1 MRLVIIWAFLLI
13 ILKLTKLKLTNCRN
27 YSNLNIKF
35 SNNMNIFIGNNAQ
48 GKTNLL
54 ESIVFLSLTKSHRVG
69 QNPNVVM
76 FNKNVCK
83 INGVIKKAD
92 IITKLECRIGDKKE
106 LFKNGTII
114 RKVSDYISNLNVIVF
129 GPDDLDIVKGSPN
142 NRRNLLNIE
151 LSQIDKDYLNTYNEF
166 NKILRIRNEY
176 LKMMYSNSLTDKS
189 YLDILTDKFIEKS
202 IYIYQKRNEF
212 INKINE
218 SVNDNY
224 NLISKGDNIR
234 VIYENNIHFD
244 NYEVDEIRKE
254 MESIIRDNYYKE
266 IKYGMS
272 LYGPHRDDFSFY
284 INDSDIKYYGS
295 QGQQKLAILSFKL
308 SEIDIFEDITLEKP
322 ILLLDDIF
330 SEFDIKKRN
339 NLIKYINSKDIQSF
353 ITTTDLKN
361 INKRY
366 LDGASIYEVK
376 DGNIER
382 K

>member
-13 ILKLTKLKLTNCRN
+13 ILKLTKLKLTNFRN

-92 IITKLECRIGDKKE
+92 IVTKLECRISDKKE
-106 LFKNGTII
+106 LFKNGTVI

-129 GPDDLDIVKGSPN
+129 GPDDLEIVKGSPN
-142 NRRNLLNIE
+142 NRRILLNIE
-151 LSQIDKDYLNTYNEF
+151 LSQIDSNYLNTYNEF

-218 SVNDNY
+218 SINDNY
-224 NLISKGDNIR
+224 NLISKGDNIK
-234 VIYENNIHFD
+234 VIYENNILFD
-244 NYEVDEIRKE
+244 NYDVDEIRKE
-254 MESIIRDNYYKE
+254 MESIIHDNYYKE

-284 INDSDIKYYGS
+284 INNSDIKFYGS

-339 NLIKYINSKDIQSF
+339 NLIKYIKSKDIQSF
-353 ITTTDLKN
+353 ITTTDLKS

>member
-13 ILKLTKLKLTNCRN
+13 ILKLTKLKLTNFRN

-218 SVNDNY
+218 SINDNY
-224 NLISKGDNIR
+224 NIISKGDNIR

-244 NYEVDEIRKE
+244 NYDVDEIKKE
-254 MESIIRDNYYKE
+254 MESIIHDNYYKE

>member
-13 ILKLTKLKLTNCRN
+13 ILKLTKLKLTNFRN

-218 SVNDNY
+218 SINDNY

-254 MESIIRDNYYKE
+254 MESIIHDNYYKE

-376 DGNIER
+376 DGNVER

>member
-1 MRLVIIWAFLLI
+1 MIIWAFLLI
-13 ILKLTKLKLTNCRN
+13 ILKLRKLKLTNFRN

-35 SNNMNIFIGNNAQ
+35 DNNMNIFIGSNAQ

-69 QNPNVVM
+69 QNPNIIM
-76 FNKNVCK
+76 FNKNICK
-83 INGVIKKAD
+83 INGVVKKGS
-92 IITKLECRIGDKKE
+92 IVTKLECRISDKKE
-106 LFKNGTII
+106 LFKNGTNI

-129 GPDDLDIVKGSPN
+129 GPDDLDIVKGSPSI
-142 NRRNLLNIE
+142 RRNLLNIE

-176 LKMMYSNSLTDKS
+176 LKMMFNNSLSDKS
-189 YLDILTDKFIEKS
+189 YLDILTDKFIDKA
-202 IYIYQKRNEF
+202 ILIYQKRYEF
-212 INKINE
+212 INKINKNI
-218 SVNDNY
+218 NDNY
-224 NLISKGDNIR
+224 NFIGKDGNISIYYDTNI
-234 VIYENNIHFD
+234 EFNNFS
-244 NYEVDEIRKE
+244 YDEIKNK
-254 MESIIRDNYYKE
+254 MNDIIKSNYYKE
-266 IKYGMS
+266 LKYGMS
-272 LYGPHRDDFSFY
+272 LYGPHRDDFIFNN
-284 INDSDIKYYGS
+284 NDKDIKYYGS

-308 SEIDIFEDITLEKP
+308 SEIDIFNNITGEDP

-339 NLIKYINSKDIQSF
+339 NILKYINSKDIQCF

-366 LDGASIYEVK
+366 ISNASIYEVK
-376 DGNIER
+376 EGNIGR

>member
-13 ILKLTKLKLTNCRN
+13 ILKLTKLKLTNFRN

-218 SVNDNY
+218 SINDNY

-244 NYEVDEIRKE
+244 NYDVDEIRNE
-254 MESIIRDNYYKE
+254 MESIIHDNYYKE

-366 LDGASIYEVK
+366 LDSASIYEVK

>member
-13 ILKLTKLKLTNCRN
+13 ILKLTKLKLINFRN

-218 SVNDNY
+218 SINDNY

-254 MESIIRDNYYKE
+254 MESIIHDNYYKE

-376 DGNIER
+376 DGNVER

>member
-1 MRLVIIWAFLLI
+1 
-13 ILKLTKLKLTNCRN
+13 
-27 YSNLNIKF
+27 
-35 SNNMNIFIGNNAQ
+35 MNIFIGNNAQ

-218 SVNDNY
+218 SINDNY
-224 NLISKGDNIR
+224 NIISKGDNIR

-244 NYEVDEIRKE
+244 NYDVDEIRKE
-254 MESIIRDNYYKE
+254 MESIIHDNYYKE

>member
-13 ILKLTKLKLTNCRN
+13 ILKLTKLKLTNFRN

-366 LDGASIYEVK
+366 LDSASIYEVK